1 MSSRYQKSL
10 AKTVALRE
18 TCAPIFLPLFDHC
31 VALAASS
38 YSHGY
43 PQRAG
48 RELLSARKA
57 ALSLTCGCGRVAIRG
72 TSLCAGH
79 TPDMWRIYDNGGTTL
94 DRYSVLVEDGNE
106 RWEGPNRLQTCLGV
120 SKGGVAFSQFSEAVP
135 GKHLGKRVKLESL
148 DADTRAHIIAR
159 LGWKSE

>member
-1 MSSRYQKSL
+1 M
-10 AKTVALRE
+10 
-18 TCAPIFLPLFDHC
+18 
-31 VALAASS
+31 
-38 YSHGY
+38 
-43 PQRAG
+43 
-48 RELLSARKA
+48 
-57 ALSLTCGCGRVAIRG
+57 
-72 TSLCAGH
+72 CAGH

-94 DRYSVLVEDGNE
+94 DRYSILVEDGNE

-159 LGWKSE
+159 LAWKSE